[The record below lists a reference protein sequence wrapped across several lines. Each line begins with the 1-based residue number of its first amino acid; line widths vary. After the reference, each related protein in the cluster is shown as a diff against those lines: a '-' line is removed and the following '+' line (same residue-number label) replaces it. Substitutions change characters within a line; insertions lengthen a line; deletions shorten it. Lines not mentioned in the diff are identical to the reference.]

1 MKKEEM
7 SAMISGTG
15 KGKAAVEKGKRTSH
29 RTKIGMEFDPKTSK
43 LCDQEAVNKYL
54 ANYEF
59 HLN

>member
-1 MKKEEM
+1 M

-15 KGKAAVEKGKRTSH
+15 KGKAAVEEKGKRTSH

-54 ANYEF
+54 ANYGF